1 MLMKN
6 SIRGWRDIF
15 SFTFIQGIK
24 AKSIIISTVILCL
37 IVIAGVPAASL
48 ISGKDKEDKTSI
60 EEVCIVDMTGLEIA
74 KDFDV
79 LKTVKNDDETENIYS
94 EIKYTELDSKELNF
108 DENSELKDIYKFD
121 KDSKKVYLQILY
133 LDDGFDM
140 EVIYDGKGDLSSKDV
155 DNYSDFVVYNFQKV
169 LMQNMNV
176 DDKDV
181 EIVNSINTINY
192 CDIDSVK
199 AEIDNNEEVSSN
211 ESDDKLDVDKS
222 NGDKSNTDKSNGDK
236 SNKDKS
242 EDDNSIDNEKHNK
255 AKYNIIYTMLM
266 ATLFILTFCGERIA
280 MSIITEKSSKV
291 MEYLMTSIKPMAIV
305 VGKVLANLLII
316 VIQVGIIAVSF
327 VAAIFVNASITGEK
341 LPESLRNILSRSNFD
356 SANVLTILVSVLL
369 LIGGLILFSLIAALA
384 GASVSKMEE
393 MSEGVKMFT
402 FVLVIGAYIALFVLT
417 SNMYEKTSVVK
428 YAAML
433 VPITSVFLAPAS
445 LLTGYL
451 SAGLGVLALLIMIV
465 SNVLL
470 VKFVANVYESMIY
483 YNGTHLKLKDII
495 NISKQNRNGS
505 IRRVK

>member
-199 AEIDNNEEVSSN
+199 DEIDNNEEASSN

-222 NGDKSNTDKSNGDK
+222 NADKSNADKSNTDK

-266 ATLFILTFCGERIA
+266 VTLFILTFCGERIA

-316 VIQVGIIAVSF
+316 VIQVGLIAVSF

-505 IRRVK
+505 KRRAK